1 MLRLEVAEALRDG
14 VLDADEQG
22 ELARLRAEIRLSEDT
37 PTRLPEPQG
46 GWGTAPGFGY
56 ALCWDPVREGS
67 MTLSENIRQQAVIA
81 GCALAL
87 IASAPAAL
95 ARSAGPD
102 ADTER
107 LISELGLTEAAAPVR
122 EHPGWQPDGPIV
134 VAVDGPERLDWLQ
147 AAAGEAELVAVQS
160 LAEAA
165 AAVPGAA
172 ALLSACSPEL
182 IEAGESLHWVQSY
195 SAGVD
200 RCVDTP
206 ALVER
211 DMILTNAQRLYG
223 PAIAEHVVGMMFML
237 ARGLD
242 VYHLRQSE
250 GRWERALEHYADS
263 TWELADRTLLVVG
276 LGGIGT
282 EIARRASALGMKVTA
297 TRASS
302 RQGPPFVSYVGLAD
316 ELHSLAGRAD
326 IIVNATPLVP
336 ATQDLFDAEFFAAV
350 KPGSYFINI
359 GRGASVVTKD
369 LVAALESGRIAGAGL
384 DVTDPEPLPEGHPLW
399 RMPRVLITPH
409 ISART
414 EGSSERRWLLVRENL
429 RRYVAGEPLLSV
441 VDIDQGY

>member
-1 MLRLEVAEALRDG
+1 M
-14 VLDADEQG
+14 Q
-22 ELARLRAEIRLSEDT
+22 LSEI
-37 PTRLPEPQG
+37 
-46 GWGTAPGFGY
+46 
-56 ALCWDPVREGS
+56 VR
-67 MTLSENIRQQAVIA
+67 RQAVIVC
-81 GCALAL
+81 CAVAL
-87 IASAPAAL
+87 IVAAPVGQARPAA
-95 ARSAGPD
+95 PD
-102 ADTER
+102 ADTRE
-107 LISELGLTEAAAPVR
+107 LISELGLTEGDTPVR
-122 EHPGWQPDGPIV
+122 EHPRWQPGGPIV
-134 VAVDGPERLDWLQ
+134 VAVDGPERLAWLQ
-147 AAAGEAELVAVQS
+147 AVAGEAELVGVQS
-160 LAEAA
+160 LAEAEA
-165 AAVPGAA
+165 ALPGAV
-172 ALLSACSPEL
+172 ALLGVCSPAL
-182 IEAGESLHWVQSY
+182 IEAGASLHWVQSY

-206 ALVER
+206 ALAER

-223 PAIAEHVVGMMFML
+223 PAIAEHVMGMMFML

-242 VYHLRQSE
+242 VYHLRQAD
-250 GRWERALEHYADS
+250 GRWERGLEDYADS

-282 EIARRASALGMKVTA
+282 EIARRAHALGMEVIA

-316 ELHSLAGRAD
+316 ELHTLAGRAD

-336 ATQDLFDAEFFAAV
+336 ATEDLFDAEFFAAA
-350 KPGSYFINI
+350 KPASYFINI
-359 GRGASVVTKD
+359 GRGGSVVTED

-399 RMPRVLITPH
+399 RMPRVIITPH

-441 VDIDQGY
+441 VDIDKGY

>member
-1 MLRLEVAEALRDG
+1 MK
-14 VLDADEQG
+14 
-22 ELARLRAEIRLSEDT
+22 LSE
-37 PTRLPEPQG
+37 
-46 GWGTAPGFGY
+46 
-56 ALCWDPVREGS
+56 
-67 MTLSENIRQQAVIA
+67 MIRRQAVIA
-81 GCALAL
+81 CCAVAL
-87 IASAPAAL
+87 IVAAPAGQT
-95 ARSAGPD
+95 RPAGPD
-102 ADTER
+102 ADTEA
-107 LISELGLTEAAAPVR
+107 LIGELGLTEGATPVR
-122 EHPGWQPDGPIV
+122 EHPRWQPDGPIV
-134 VAVDGPERLDWLQ
+134 VAVDGPERLAWLQ
-147 AAAGEAELVAVQS
+147 AVVGAAELVAVQS
-160 LAEAA
+160 RAEAE
-165 AAVPGAA
+165 AAVPGAS
-172 ALLSACSPEL
+172 ALLSACSPGL

-206 ALVER
+206 ALAER
-211 DMILTNAQRLYG
+211 GMILTNAQRLYG
-223 PAIAEHVVGMMFML
+223 PAIAEHVMGMMFML

-242 VYHLRQSE
+242 VYHLRQAD
-250 GRWERALEHYADS
+250 GRWERGLEDYADS

-282 EIARRASALGMKVTA
+282 EIARRAHALGMEVIA

-302 RQGPPFVSYVGLAD
+302 RQGPSFVSYVGLAD
-316 ELHSLAGRAD
+316 ELHTLAGRAD

-336 ATQDLFDAEFFAAV
+336 ATEDLFDAEFFAAA

-359 GRGASVVTKD
+359 GRGGSVVTED

-399 RMPRVLITPH
+399 RMPRVIITPH

-441 VDIDQGY
+441 VDIEKGY

>member
-1 MLRLEVAEALRDG
+1 MK
-14 VLDADEQG
+14 
-22 ELARLRAEIRLSEDT
+22 LSEIY
-37 PTRLPEPQG
+37 R
-46 GWGTAPGFGY
+46 
-56 ALCWDPVREGS
+56 R
-67 MTLSENIRQQAVIA
+67 QAVIVC
-81 GCALAL
+81 CAVAL
-87 IASAPAAL
+87 VMAAPLGQARPAA
-95 ARSAGPD
+95 AD
-102 ADTER
+102 ADTRE
-107 LISELGLTEAAAPVR
+107 LISELGLSEGETPVR
-122 EHPGWQPDGPIV
+122 EHPRWQSGGPIL
-134 VAVDGPERLDWLQ
+134 VAVDGPQRLAWLQ
-147 AAAGEAELVAVQS
+147 AVAGEAELVAVQS
-160 LAEAA
+160 RAEAE
-165 AAVPGAA
+165 AVLPGAV
-172 ALLSACSPEL
+172 ALLGICSAEL

-206 ALVER
+206 ALAER

-223 PAIAEHVVGMMFML
+223 PAIAEHVMGMMFML

-242 VYHLRQSE
+242 VYHLRQAD
-250 GRWERALEHYADS
+250 GRWERGLEDYADS

-282 EIARRASALGMKVTA
+282 EIARRAHALGMKVIA

-302 RQGPPFVSYVGLAD
+302 RQGPPFVSYVGLAH
-316 ELHSLAGRAD
+316 ELHTLAGRAD

-336 ATQDLFDAEFFAAV
+336 ATEDLFDAEFFAAA

-359 GRGASVVTKD
+359 GRGGSVVTED
-369 LVAALESGRIAGAGL
+369 LLAALESGRIAGAGL

-399 RMPRVLITPH
+399 RMPRVVITPH

-441 VDIDQGY
+441 VDIDKGY